1 MITKS
6 KNSAFTL
13 VEVLV
18 SLGIFLLLIGSV
30 VGILSFSF
38 KSKNI
43 IWEQLSTQ
51 NEGRKTVN
59 DFINEL
65 RTAAQSSIGAYPIAA
80 ANTSTITFYS
90 NIDVDSWRERVRYF
104 LSGTI
109 LKKGILK
116 PSGNPLVY
124 NSANEVVTDIVH
136 DIANGT
142 SSIFYYYGENYNGV
156 NNTSTLSY
164 PIDLTKIRVVGI
176 KLRME
181 ENPNLSPAPLI
192 VEGKTEVR
200 NLKTN

>member
-1 MITKS
+1 MSQKG
-6 KNSAFTL
+6 FTL
-13 VEVLV
+13 LEVLV
-18 SLGIFLLLIGSV
+18 AMGIFVLIISSV
-30 VGILSFSF
+30 VEILSFSF

-65 RTAAQSSIGAYPIAA
+65 RTAAQSSIGAYSIAA
-80 ANTSTITFYS
+80 ANTSTVTFYS
-90 NIDVDSWRERVRYF
+90 NIDTDSWRERVRYF
-104 LSGTI
+104 LSGTT
-109 LKKGILK
+109 LKKGVLK
-116 PSGNPLVY
+116 PSGSPLAY
-124 NSANEVVTDIVH
+124 NAANEVVTDIVH
-136 DIANGT
+136 DIANRT
-142 SSIFYYYGENYNGV
+142 SSVFYYYGENYNGV
-156 NNTSTLSY
+156 TNTSTLSY

-181 ENPNLSPAPLI
+181 ENPNLSPAPLM